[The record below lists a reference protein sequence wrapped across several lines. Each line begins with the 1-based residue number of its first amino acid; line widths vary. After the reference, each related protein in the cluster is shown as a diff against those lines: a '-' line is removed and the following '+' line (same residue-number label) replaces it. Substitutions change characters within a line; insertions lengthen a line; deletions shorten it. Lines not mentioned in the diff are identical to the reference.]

1 MWAVWYLVCIF
12 VLSSRRRHTRCALVT
27 GVQTCALPI
36 TLASKHDRQ
45 HGDQRRTVGEKLRN
59 RQLAAI
65 AQHRPADDAE
75 HDHRRAGTA
84 KDGAAITLGPERCIK
99 EDRLEHLAIDDD
111 EGEQEKEPEIGRAHV

>member
-1 MWAVWYLVCIF
+1 MRISDWSSDVCPSD
-12 VLSSRRRHTRCALVT
+12 L
-27 GVQTCALPI
+27 
-36 TLASKHDRQ
+36 
-45 HGDQRRTVGEKLRN
+45 N

-111 EGEQEKEPEIGRAHV
+111 EGEQEQEPGRARRKRLVQPVANISLPLVRARFAVQPNADGSQTARRATRHETSEI